1 MMKLCTFYLKW
12 MDMAAVG
19 FFQVIETIQPTRS
32 NYWYPLIG
40 FEMSLGR
47 KVGFRAGFDLV

>member
-1 MMKLCTFYLKW
+1 
-12 MDMAAVG
+12 MAAVG
-19 FFQVIETIQPTRS
+19 FFQVIETIQPTQS

-47 KVGFRAGFDLV
+47 KVGFRAGFVLV